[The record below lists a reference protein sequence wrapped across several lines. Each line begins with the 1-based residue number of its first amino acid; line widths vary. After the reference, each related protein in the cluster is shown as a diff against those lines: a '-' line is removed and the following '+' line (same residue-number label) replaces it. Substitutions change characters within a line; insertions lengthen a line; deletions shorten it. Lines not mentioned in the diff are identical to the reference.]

1 MKSNMRILAAAVLLA
16 LAPMA
21 QAQTSGSQLDAQSSV
36 LDQTAASRGQVLVA
50 QKIASNF
57 TSLAGSEENAV
68 ALVNALRTGDTV
80 KLTYPA
86 PTSGTGTATGTGTG
100 TAAGTPTVTTIDP
113 PTAKMG
119 WGNVKISLALA
130 QDALARAGITNPT
143 GEQLQAALNG
153 GSVTV
158 KNPDGTTTTTKL
170 TGILQMRADGM
181 GWGEIA
187 KASGTKVGP
196 VVSQLKMANTKV
208 KALPPEPT
216 STASTTPTAKS
227 VTTAASGPSTQPKS
241 KGVTTATGS
250 GAGST
255 QPKSKG
261 ITTATGSG
269 AGSTHGSKGL
279 TTAAGAA
286 GTHGSKGLVT
296 ADGAVAGSTP
306 KGNAHGRGV
315 VTAAGGNATNVAAAG
330 AGNGRGHG
338 AGVVTAT
345 GGSASSGVTN
355 ANGGGN
361 GKGPGNG
368 KGKGPGGG

>member
-21 QAQTSGSQLDAQSSV
+21 QAQATSSQLDAQATV

-57 TSLAGSEENAV
+57 TGLAGSEENAV

-80 KLTYPA
+80 KLTY
-86 PTSGTGTATGTGTG
+86 SGAEGS
-100 TAAGTPTVTTIDP
+100 TPTVTTVDP
-113 PTAKMG
+113 PTSKMG

-216 STASTTPTAKS
+216 STASAPATGKS
-227 VTTAASGPSTQPKS
+227 VTTATSGSS
-241 KGVTTATGS
+241 KPAT
-250 GAGST
+250 
-255 QPKSKG
+255 SKG

-269 AGSTHGSKGL
+269 GGSTHGSKGL
-279 TTAAGAA
+279 TTATGAA
-286 GTHGSKGLVT
+286 GNHGSRGLVT
-296 ADGAVAGSTP
+296 ADGAVAGSAP

-315 VTAAGGNATNVAAAG
+315 VTAAGGSATNVAATG

-361 GKGPGNG
+361 GKGQGNG
-368 KGKGPGGG
+368 KGRGGG